1 VIDVECSSCGLP
13 IDQVGT
19 LKFSTRKTNSS
30 GCVKDPSPGVGRSYT
45 ARTVLPPRASLSDNA
60 CGAHRWAANLRI
72 PVSGDQASIGHFRG
86 YSRLKQPIQVLALN
100 VIGGACGQQYC
111 RAATGDCDAAAP
123 MSSGRRDHL
132 LGGTPGERARRA
144 VTEKSDRNLVLAR
157 ESRTRRKRLESS

>member
-1 VIDVECSSCGLP
+1 MFYTEDQLLRMREGSLP
-13 IDQVGT
+13 
-19 LKFSTRKTNSS
+19 RR
-30 GCVKDPSPGVGRSYT
+30 RSKLYRSHCL
-45 ARTVLPPRASLSDNA
+45 APRASLSDNA

-86 YSRLKQPIQVLALN
+86 YLRLKQPIQVLALN
-100 VIGGACGQQYC
+100 VICGACGQLYC
-111 RAATGDCDAAAP
+111 RATTGDCDAAAP

-144 VTEKSDRNLVLAR
+144 VTEQSDRNLVLAR